1 MEEGP
6 TCGRNALPHPFLRK
20 KGLFVSHDRT
30 VQSVLFPELAAKPLV
45 VKLDEEYSSSD
56 GGALLLKGIDRA
68 LGLTESL
75 AACLRDPRQ
84 PAKIAHTFAELVQQ
98 RIFAIALGYPDGND
112 ARELADDPVH
122 KLLVD
127 RDPVHGETLASQ
139 PTLSRFENT
148 VQRTDLYRMAE
159 ALADR
164 VIERHRRRLGPR
176 CRRITLDFDPTD
188 DPTHGQQE
196 FTFFHGYY
204 DTYCYLPLV
213 GTIAFNG
220 EAEQYLCAAVLRPGN
235 SKAAKGLVAILR
247 RLLAKLAR
255 AFPAAR
261 MLVRLDGGFGNPE
274 VLDFLDDAG
283 VEYVVG
289 LQATKP
295 LKKRARRALA
305 TARRMSR
312 ETGETAHVFGETR
325 YQTKSTWPSPRR
337 VVYKAEVVRLA
348 GREPKDNE
356 RFVVTNLRHA
366 PKRVYA
372 IYTDRG
378 DPENRIKE
386 LKNDLAMDR
395 TSCSRF
401 LANQFRVLLTAAA
414 YVLMQE
420 LRLQARHTDCARAQ
434 VGTLRTR
441 LLKLAAWVEVS
452 VRRIVLHLPRRFPG
466 RVAWTRIATRLG
478 GLPA

>member
-1 MEEGP
+1 VYDDC
-6 TCGRNALPHPFLRK
+6 TAH
-20 KGLFVSHDRT
+20 
-30 VQSVLFPELAAKPLV
+30 SVLFPDLAAKPLV
-45 VKLDEEYSSSD
+45 VKMDEEHSSSD
-56 GGALLLKGIDRA
+56 GGAVLLKGIDQA

-84 PAKIAHTFAELVQQ
+84 PGKIAHSFAELLRQ
-98 RIFAIALGYPDGND
+98 RVFAIALGYPDGND

-122 KLLVD
+122 KLLLD
-127 RDPVHGETLASQ
+127 RDPVHGEALASQ

-164 VIERHRRRLGPR
+164 VIERHRRRLGKR

-196 FTFFHGYY
+196 LTFFHGYY
-204 DTYCYLPLV
+204 DTYCYLPLI
-213 GTIAFNG
+213 GTIAFDD
-220 EAEQYLCAAVLRPGN
+220 EAEQYLIGAVLRPGN
-235 SKAAKGLVAILR
+235 SPASRGLVAILR
-247 RLLAKLAR
+247 RLLAKLAV
-255 AFPAAR
+255 AFPRAR
-261 MLVRLDGGFGNPE
+261 VRVRLDGGFGNPE
-274 VLDFLDDAG
+274 VLDFLDEAQ

-295 LKKRARRALA
+295 LKKRAQRALGR
-305 TARRMSR
+305 ARRLSR
-312 ETGETAHVFGETR
+312 QTRETAHGFGETR
-325 YQTKSTWPSPRR
+325 YQTKTTWPHPRR

-356 RFVVTNLRHA
+356 RFVVTNLRQS

-378 DPENRIKE
+378 DAENRIKE
-386 LKNDLAMDR
+386 LKSDLAIDR

-401 LANQFRVLLTAAA
+401 LANQFRVLLTAGA

-420 LRLQARHTDCARAQ
+420 LRLRARHTDCARAQ

-466 RVAWTRIATRLG
+466 RRSWTRIATRLSG
-478 GLPA
+478 VPG

>member
-1 MEEGP
+1 LGQESI
-6 TCGRNALPHPFLRK
+6 A
-20 KGLFVSHDRT
+20 
-30 VQSVLFPELAAKPLV
+30 QSVLFPDLAAKPLV
-45 VKLDEEYSSSD
+45 VKMDEEYSSSD
-56 GGALLLKGIDRA
+56 GGAVLLKGIDQA
-68 LGLTESL
+68 LGLTEAL
-75 AACLRDPRQ
+75 AGCLRDPRQ
-84 PAKIAHTFAELVQQ
+84 PGRIAHTFRELVRQ

-122 KLLVD
+122 KLLMD
-127 RDPVHGETLASQ
+127 RDPVQGEALASQ
-139 PTLSRFENT
+139 PTLSRFENA
-148 VQRTDLYRMAE
+148 VQTTDLFRMGE
-159 ALADR
+159 AMADR
-164 VIERHRRRLGPR
+164 VIERHRRRLGKR

-204 DTYCYLPLV
+204 DTYCYLPLI
-213 GTIAFNG
+213 GTMAFND
-220 EAEQYLCAAVLRPGN
+220 EAEQYLLCAVLRPGN
-235 SKAAKGLVAILR
+235 SPASRGLVAILR
-247 RLLAKLAR
+247 RVLEKLAT
-255 AFPAAR
+255 AFPQAR
-261 MLVRLDGGFGNPE
+261 IRVRLDGGFGNPE
-274 VLDFLDDAG
+274 VLDFLDAAG

-295 LKKRARRALA
+295 LKRRARRALGA
-305 TARRMSR
+305 ARRLSR
-312 ETGETAHVFGETR
+312 ETGETAHVFGETL
-325 YQTKSTWPSPRR
+325 YKTKRTWPHKRR
-337 VVYKAEVVRLA
+337 VVYKAEVVRLT

-356 RFVVTNLRHA
+356 RFVVTNLSHT

-386 LKNDLAMDR
+386 LKNDLAIDR

-420 LRLQARHTDCARAQ
+420 LRFRARGTECARAQ
-434 VGTLRTR
+434 VGTLRLR

-452 VRRIVLHLPRRFPG
+452 VRRIMFHLPHRFPG
-466 RVAWTRIATRLG
+466 RRAWMRVATRVG
-478 GLPA
+478 AIPA